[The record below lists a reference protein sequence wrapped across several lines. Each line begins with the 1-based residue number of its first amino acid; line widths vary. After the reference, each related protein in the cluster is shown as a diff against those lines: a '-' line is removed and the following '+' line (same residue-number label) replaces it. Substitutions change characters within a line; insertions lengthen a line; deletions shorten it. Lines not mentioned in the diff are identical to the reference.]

1 MAQKIRPREVTAE
14 NTVSGIPSLSMPL
27 EGHLEDGLESNTAAL
42 APDLLVI
49 GLEGVFR
56 TTDEVAKFVDA
67 VQAAA
72 RNRP

>member
-1 MAQKIRPREVTAE
+1 
-14 NTVSGIPSLSMPL
+14 MPL